1 MFYKCILC
9 ANPVQV
15 FDECALGCPI
25 LGVHKVRQIGD
36 DLGLLPCG
44 IVLHLTVNHGDTR
57 SVRHRFE
64 DAAGEGHF
72 IRIGR
77 EDFLGNGD
85 LTGMQAPCAR
95 AAEQEGVAKL
105 LRPLV
110 RPHYT
115 GTLTTVAFPPFFP
128 IVCCN
133 PMRDCGVVDVRRF
146 DLPKR
151 KRPSMILAVLRD
163 NPFIT

>member
-1 MFYKCILC
+1 MS
-9 ANPVQV
+9 
-15 FDECALGCPI
+15 LGCGVPGQDDRPI
-25 LGVHKVRQIGD
+25 QGKVAYFVPPCYECNSQVASSD
-36 DLGLLPCG
+36 DVDRLISGY
-44 IVLHLTVNHGDTR
+44 
-57 SVRHRFE
+57 
-64 DAAGEGHF
+64 
-72 IRIGR
+72 
-77 EDFLGNGD
+77 
-85 LTGMQAPCAR
+85 
-95 AAEQEGVAKL
+95 
-105 LRPLV
+105 RPLV

-151 KRPSMILAVLRD
+151 KRPSMILAVLRH